1 MGLNGANQLGLR
13 APDPVTVRTIEDV
26 ALPDSIWRVL
36 DDAVGE
42 AGLSLAEGIA
52 QIICDRCTAPLSQRA
67 ARAPRAP
74 KRRPSISSDA

>member
-1 MGLNGANQLGLR
+1 VGVNGANQLGLR

-42 AGLSLAEGIA
+42 AGLSLAEGVA
-52 QIICDRCTAPLSQRA
+52 QIICDRCASPVPQRS
-67 ARAPRAP
+67 ARAPRTA
-74 KRRPSISSDA
+74 KRTASTSA